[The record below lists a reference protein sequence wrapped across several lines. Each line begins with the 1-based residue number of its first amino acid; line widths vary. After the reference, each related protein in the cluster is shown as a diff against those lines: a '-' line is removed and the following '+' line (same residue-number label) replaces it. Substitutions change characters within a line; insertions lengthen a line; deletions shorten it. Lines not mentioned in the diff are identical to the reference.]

1 MQLYGSLP
9 GYTLEAPL
17 RRQQPSIG
25 EYRVLKP
32 AAEYNLSTRLPF
44 DLNWG
49 RSDYLDILPLGGAM
63 QANSDTFAAPNAVPL
78 ASQYQPLAYE
88 GWDPVI
94 PTFFHD
100 RNHERLHNIPTW
112 KRL

>member
-1 MQLYGSLP
+1 MQLYGSTP
-9 GYTLEAPL
+9 GYTLTAPL

-32 AAEYNLSTRLPF
+32 AEEYNLSTRLPF
-44 DLNWG
+44 DCNWG
-49 RSDYLDILPLGGAM
+49 RSDYLAILPLDSTL

-88 GWDPVI
+88 SWDPVR
-94 PTFFHD
+94 PSFLHD
-100 RNHERLHNIPTW
+100 EHQVW
-112 KRL
+112 KH